1 MDAETA
7 ELAALGIRRVG
18 ARRRPG
24 CGTDP
29 KSMIGVFNAAERTA
43 LPRRSARPRHRPRR
57 ARAEPANALRRSC
70 SRMPDGAGRYREA
83 IASYKV
89 PGAGAVSADSIIASR
104 SATRGSATST
114 ARSQDEAAL
123 AIDPRA
129 SDARMLRGGLLAS
142 RGRIEDGLKEL
153 RAAVEIDP
161 GNASFHVG
169 LARVLITAR
178 RYEEASSEVV
188 RALDLQPGNPV
199 AQATSGTLL
208 MAQGQP
214 DRAVEAFQR
223 ALRIDE
229 DQDDVRLDLARA
241 LEQAGRGAAAQAEY
255 RRLAEGRETP
265 PEIRRAA
272 RDRLRR

>member
-1 MDAETA
+1 
-7 ELAALGIRRVG
+7 
-18 ARRRPG
+18 
-24 CGTDP
+24 
-29 KSMIGVFNAAERTA
+29 
-43 LPRRSARPRHRPRR
+43 
-57 ARAEPANALRRSC
+57 
-70 SRMPDGAGRYREA
+70 YRDA
-83 IASYKV
+83 IASYQAYLALV
-89 PGAGAVSADSIIASR
+89 PSSADAHHRIAICYSR
-104 SATRGSATST
+104 LGEVDRALAE
-114 ARSQDEAAL
+114 DEAAL

-142 RGRIEDGLKEL
+142 RGRIDEALKEL

-161 GNASFHVG
+161 ANASFRVG

-178 RYEEASSEVV
+178 RYEEASSELV
-188 RALDLQPGNPV
+188 RALDLQPANPV

-214 DRAVEAFQR
+214 DRAVTAFQA

-241 LEQAGRGAAAQAEY
+241 LEQAGRGAAARAEY
-255 RRLAEGRETP
+255 QRLAEGRETP

-272 RDRLRR
+272 Q